1 MFFSRA
7 KKSIKKKTETRLS
20 ISVKIC
26 SYQLLFLKYRIN
38 IQISHS
44 PPVHNVKM
52 TSRIKPAVLRFFFP
66 PLLICFFSFLNFCI
80 FSFFLK
86 YLSNFTLSRIY
97 GFWNALF
104 QAFLLFLFFYGFLF
118 LSFLLNTNIVIKY
131 LLTFFNNFRS
141 YLSQTNSCSNFYPNT
156 LLWIRIY
163 NLGIFTM
170 AVFRISLAHPNL
182 AFRNF

>member
-1 MFFSRA
+1 MQKRMLHLIKCLFILSLHKRECFFRVQKRA
-7 KKSIKKKTETRLS
+7 YKKKTETRLS

-80 FSFFLK
+80 LSFFLK

-97 GFWNALF
+97 GF
-104 QAFLLFLFFYGFLF
+104 
-118 LSFLLNTNIVIKY
+118 
-131 LLTFFNNFRS
+131 
-141 YLSQTNSCSNFYPNT
+141 
-156 LLWIRIY
+156 
-163 NLGIFTM
+163 
-170 AVFRISLAHPNL
+170 
-182 AFRNF
+182 